1 MTLAEMLERRHTLEL
16 EWWEPWPAS
25 GPEGNELDAH
35 VRTTANVH
43 HCVNLQRHARS
54 SAGRPPSG
62 SDVDLLADFISTHWA
77 QPVDPPP
84 PNSPWHQLR
93 WFLEELQAT
102 IVPHDGQHLWIG
114 IGNEDLKTSG
124 IRLGVCPELDDFLQ
138 NSPGGSPVQRE
149 TTDQDGTSL
158 V

>member
-1 MTLAEMLERRHTLEL
+1 MTLTEMLERRHTLEL

-35 VRTTANVH
+35 VRATANVH

-54 SAGRPPSG
+54 STGVPPSD
-62 SDVDLLADFISTHWA
+62 SDVDLLADFVSIHWA

-84 PNSPWHQLR
+84 PTNPWEQLR
-93 WFLEELQAT
+93 NLLEEHKIT
-102 IVPHDGQHLWIG
+102 IAPHEGDHLWVG
-114 IGNEDLKTSG
+114 INGHDLK
-124 IRLGVCPELDDFLQ
+124 LGAILEGHSPELDLMLE
-138 NSPGGSPVQRE
+138 PPTQRE